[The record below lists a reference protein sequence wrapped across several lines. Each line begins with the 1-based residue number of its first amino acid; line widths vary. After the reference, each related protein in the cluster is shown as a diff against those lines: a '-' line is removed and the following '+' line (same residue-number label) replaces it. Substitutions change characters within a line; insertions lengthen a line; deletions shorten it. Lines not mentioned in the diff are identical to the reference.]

1 MNFVSLKKQIAM
13 STAEL
18 QNSIIQK
25 VLKISDS
32 QLLDYLNSLLLEDE
46 SSSYYSMNEWEMK
59 VVKESISDY
68 ERGEVIN
75 NEDVFSKNE
84 KWLKE

>member
-1 MNFVSLKKQIAM
+1 M

-32 QLLDYLNSLLLEDE
+32 QLLDYLNSLLQEDE
-46 SSSYYSMNEWEMK
+46 SSAYYSMNEWEMR

-84 KWLKE
+84 KWLNE

>member
-1 MNFVSLKKQIAM
+1 M
-13 STAEL
+13 STTEL

-46 SSSYYSMNEWEMK
+46 SSSYYSMNEWEMR

-75 NEDVFSKNE
+75 SEDVFNKNE
-84 KWLKE
+84 KWLNE

>member
-1 MNFVSLKKQIAM
+1 M

-32 QLLDYLNSLLLEDE
+32 QLLDYLNSLLLKDE

-84 KWLKE
+84 KWLNE

>member
-1 MNFVSLKKQIAM
+1 M

>member
-1 MNFVSLKKQIAM
+1 M

-59 VVKESISDY
+59 VVKQSISDY

>member
-1 MNFVSLKKQIAM
+1 M

-32 QLLDYLNSLLLEDE
+32 QLLDYLNSLLQEDE
-46 SSSYYSMNEWEMK
+46 SSSYYSMTDLEMK
-59 VVKESISDY
+59 VLQESISDY
-68 ERGEVIN
+68 EKGEVN
-75 NEDVFSKNE
+75 KNEDVFSKNE
-84 KWLKE
+84 KWLNE

>member
-1 MNFVSLKKQIAM
+1 M

-32 QLLDYLNSLLLEDE
+32 QLLDYLNSLLQEDE
-46 SSSYYSMNEWEMK
+46 SSSYYSMNDWELK
-59 VVKESISDY
+59 VIQESISEY
-68 ERGEVIN
+68 EKG
-75 NEDVFSKNE
+75 K
-84 KWLKE
+84 